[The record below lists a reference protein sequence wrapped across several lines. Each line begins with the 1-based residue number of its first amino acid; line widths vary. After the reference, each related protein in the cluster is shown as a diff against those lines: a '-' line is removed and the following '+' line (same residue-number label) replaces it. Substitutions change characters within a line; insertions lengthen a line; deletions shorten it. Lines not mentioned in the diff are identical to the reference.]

1 MNTGI
6 SSNKIA
12 IDENLMETVQHGDRN
27 YPFKYYYE
35 NLALFDFNCVE
46 WHWHTELEFVYVE
59 SGTVTM
65 WLGEKKFTLPEG
77 NGVFI
82 NSRILHRFYSPTEA
96 VIPNFVCM
104 PCFIAPEDSLVYRK
118 YIFPVISSSL
128 AFQTFHKEVQW
139 QEEVLSTM
147 KQIIAAQSRA
157 ETCELVTLALMQEL
171 WLKLYE
177 NLDFVHT
184 KERIDDSAASQ
195 ARLQLMMQY
204 MHQNYQSNIS
214 LEDLSDYV
222 MLSKSTVL
230 NLFRSYLHTTPIK
243 YLINYRLNEA
253 AVLLAKTEKKISTVS
268 DETGFNNVDYFC
280 RLFKKHYQ
288 VTPTQYRK
296 KKLLMGDER
305 I

>member
-118 YIFPVISSSL
+118 YIFPVISSS
-128 AFQTFHKEVQW
+128 AG
-139 QEEVLSTM
+139 
-147 KQIIAAQSRA
+147 
-157 ETCELVTLALMQEL
+157 
-171 WLKLYE
+171 
-177 NLDFVHT
+177 
-184 KERIDDSAASQ
+184 
-195 ARLQLMMQY
+195 
-204 MHQNYQSNIS
+204 
-214 LEDLSDYV
+214 
-222 MLSKSTVL
+222 
-230 NLFRSYLHTTPIK
+230 
-243 YLINYRLNEA
+243 
-253 AVLLAKTEKKISTVS
+253 VS
-268 DETGFNNVDYFC
+268 DFS
-280 RLFKKHYQ
+280 
-288 VTPTQYRK
+288 
-296 KKLLMGDER
+296 
-305 I
+305 

>member
-230 NLFRSYLHTTPIK
+230 NLFRRYLHTTPIK

-253 AVLLAKTEKKISTVS
+253 AVLLAKTEKKDQHS
-268 DETGFNNVDYFC
+268 F
-280 RLFKKHYQ
+280 R
-288 VTPTQYRK
+288 
-296 KKLLMGDER
+296 
-305 I
+305 